1 MLLNRNSALNFPSS
15 FPFCTGMEPEMDKTI
30 SGWIA
35 EYIIRR
41 PLADHI
47 LKKLLSGLEL
57 PEDNTRLKKTVVLRW
72 ISDEIAEGSV
82 SETILDSLQTI
93 EELDSKED
101 CKITD
106 SMKRAYCAVAVECT
120 VKYLVSGGVNRRKYQ
135 EAVNRI
141 WRERIRSLS
150 GKSELVCSQELSK
163 CREEVEAATWDKEMC
178 LHLTQR
184 NTRNDALTSV
194 GEYVTEAFTVMGP
207 PYLEKVAIRK
217 ITEMKEGP
225 GTNVAGDGTRAD
237 NAQQEP
243 HGFSDV
249 VVQHDTEMVEHAEAH
264 NFNGKETG
272 EDVSRLLVSEG
283 AVANGKVVVE
293 TGTALEEEGTRKT
306 EKEGEEGGGGG
317 KSEGTKRGS
326 REEEICKVKEL
337 SRQKHARHWRCRG
350 AKIFE
355 TGESDEELVVS
366 KCSPVLTPEYNRVRE
381 ELQTSVLELEAIVKD
396 PLPDAL
402 QVAETVSAEMT
413 KRDMNTETVVP
424 VRNASGTAEGVNCG
438 NQNSTRHNDARKC
451 SLMARNSTACVHEW
465 DNSSE
470 ETPGDRIRLPSPKR
484 MAISPLRRQA
494 LEKIIRRRK
503 PRKWSL
509 EEEDVLRNAVKK
521 YGKGN
526 WKFILNAHRDVFLER
541 TEVDLKDKWRN
552 MTHYG

>member
-283 AVANGKVVVE
+283 AVANGK
-293 TGTALEEEGTRKT
+293 
-306 EKEGEEGGGGG
+306 
-317 KSEGTKRGS
+317 
-326 REEEICKVKEL
+326 EICKVKEL

-541 TEVDLKDKWRN
+541 TEGGSIVNVSTAPEVLIVHILHIWL
-552 MTHYG
+552 